1 VSHAVKKDGFISHL
15 SVKNLLIVQRQ
26 TVAER
31 AELLLNDLGTTIH
44 MGICTQTL
52 ARINIMLYVIMVY
65 KLLQM
70 LPMSN

>member
-1 VSHAVKKDGFISHL
+1 
-15 SVKNLLIVQRQ
+15 VKNLLIVQRQ

-31 AELLLNDLGTTIH
+31 AELLLNDLGTTIP